1 MDYRLWDVLDILSEK
16 EYRTSKYIGGEL
28 GISEKTVRTR
38 IKELEE
44 EISDHGVVI
53 ISRPR
58 YGYCLKITELD
69 LWDEYK
75 RKRYEENSAVP
86 VDSNERIEYMLAL
99 LLSRTE
105 YMKIEELCSFLYV
118 SSKTLT
124 NELKHVEYILDCFEL
139 KLGRKPYYGIR
150 VEGKEFNKRC
160 CILQNFY
167 LSQKTFWGILKKR
180 EEETVAIAGVLLE
193 LAENYEIRFT
203 ETAFQNTVLYIFLSI
218 SRMKKGLF
226 IIETILPESAGN
238 VEYEVEISKRIY
250 EKLNLLELKI
260 PEIEIYFTGV
270 YIAGKRI
277 LEIENNYAANVVAS
291 ENIDGL
297 ISKILEEIFLSYN
310 IELRDDLNL
319 RIMLIQHLIPMEI
332 RLKYGIPMELVQGKG
347 VKEKYILAYSMGQL
361 ASTILSEYFQK
372 VIPED
377 EISCIAMY
385 FAMALEEN
393 KMLQKRKNNI
403 LLVCI
408 SGKASSRMLMYR
420 FQKEF
425 GDYINSLKIC
435 GMHELER
442 VDFKE
447 VDFIFTT
454 VPIYKKVSVPIMEIH
469 DFFESSEIMSI
480 RRFLQVGD
488 MSFLNKFYRKELFFR
503 DVPGGNRE
511 EIIHEICARMSQT
524 AELPEGFEESVLQR
538 ESFGSTDFGNLTA
551 IPHPCRIMTKETLVA
566 VAVLQDEIRWSS
578 NMVRVVVLTSLK
590 DERDEDTQKFYEI
603 TAKFLSDRVAVRSLI
618 EVPTF
623 ENFEKIITALK
634 R

>member
-44 EISDHGVVI
+44 EISAHGAVI
-53 ISRPR
+53 ISKPR
-58 YGYCLKITELD
+58 YGYCLEITNED
-69 LWDEYK
+69 LWEEYK
-75 RKRYEENSAVP
+75 RKRYEESLAVP
-86 VDSNERIEYMLAL
+86 VDSSERIEYMLAL

-124 NELKHVEYILDCFEL
+124 NELKHVEYMLHCFEL
-139 KLGRKPYYGIR
+139 RLDRKPYYGIR
-150 VEGKEFNKRC
+150 AEGKEFNKRC

-167 LSQKTFWGILKKR
+167 LSQKTFWGILVKR
-180 EEETVAIAGVLLE
+180 EEETSAIAGVLLE

-226 IIETILPESAGN
+226 ITEAILPESAGN
-238 VEYEVEISKRIY
+238 VAHEVEISKKIY
-250 EKLNLLELKI
+250 EKLELLDMAI
-260 PEIEIYFTGV
+260 PEPEIYFTGV

-277 LEIENNYAANVVAS
+277 LELEHNYAANVVAS
-291 ENIDGL
+291 ERIDGL
-297 ISKILEEIFLSYN
+297 ISRILEEIFLSYN

-332 RLKYGIPMELVQGKG
+332 RLKYGIPMENVQGKG
-347 VKEKYILAYSMGQL
+347 IKEKYILAYSMGQL
-361 ASTILSEYFQK
+361 ASIILGENYEK

-385 FAMALEEN
+385 FAMALEEK
-393 KMLQKRKNNI
+393 KMLKKRKNNI

-425 GDYINSLKIC
+425 GDYIQSLKIC

-447 VDFIFTT
+447 IDFIFTT
-454 VPIYKKVSVPIMEIH
+454 VPIYKKVAVPIMEIH
-469 DFFESSEIMSI
+469 DFLESSEIMSI

-488 MSFLNKFYRKELFFR
+488 MEFLNKFYRKELFFR
-503 DVPGGNRE
+503 DVPGRKRE
-511 EIIHEICARMSQT
+511 EIIHEICLRMSRVT
-524 AELPEGFEESVLQR
+524 ELREGFEESVQQR
-538 ESFGSTDFGNLTA
+538 ELIGPTDFGNFTA
-551 IPHPCRIMTKETLVA
+551 IPHPCRILTKETLVA
-566 VAVLQDEIRWSS
+566 VAVLKEEIKWSS

-590 DERDEDTQKFYEI
+590 DEKDEDTQKFYEI
-603 TAKFLSDRVAVRSLI
+603 TAKFLSDREAVRNLI

>member
-1 MDYRLWDVLDILSEK
+1 MDYRLWDVLDILSET
-16 EYRTSKYIGGEL
+16 EYRTSKYIGEVL

-44 EISDHGVVI
+44 EISAYGAII
-53 ISRPR
+53 ISKPR
-58 YGYCLKITELD
+58 YGYCLEITELD
-69 LWDEYK
+69 FWEEYK
-75 RKRYEENSAVP
+75 RKRYEDNSAVP

-105 YMKIEELCSFLYV
+105 YMKIEELCEFLYV
-118 SSKTLT
+118 SGKTLS
-124 NELKHVEYILDCFEL
+124 NELRHVEYILECFEL
-139 KLGRKPYYGIR
+139 KLWRKPYYGIR

-167 LSQKTFWGILKKR
+167 LSQRTFWGILVKR
-180 EEETVAIAGVLLE
+180 EEETAAIAGILLE
-193 LAENYEIRFT
+193 LAEEYEIRFT
-203 ETAFQNTVLYIFLSI
+203 ETAFQNTVLYVYLSI

-226 IIETILPESAGN
+226 ITDVILPESAGD
-238 VEYEVEISKRIY
+238 VEYEVKISKKIY
-250 EKLNLLELKI
+250 EMLKPSELTI
-260 PEIEIYFTGV
+260 PETEIYFTGV
-270 YIAGKRI
+270 FIAGKRI
-277 LEIENNYAANVVAS
+277 LEIEKNYTANVVAS
-291 ENIDGL
+291 EKIDCL
-297 ISKILEEIFLSYN
+297 ISKILEEIFLTYN

-332 RLKYGIPMELVQGKG
+332 RLKYGIPMENVQVKG

-361 ASTILSEYFQK
+361 ASILLSEYYQK
-372 VIPED
+372 VIQED

-385 FAMALEEN
+385 FAMALEEK
-393 KMLQKRKNNI
+393 KMQQKRKNNI

-442 VDFKE
+442 VDFKQI
-447 VDFIFTT
+447 DFIFTT

-469 DFFESSEIMSI
+469 DFLESSEIMSI
-480 RRFLQVGD
+480 KRFLQVGD
-488 MSFLNKFYRKELFFR
+488 MQFLNKFYRKELFFSN
-503 DVPGGNRE
+503 VPGSSRE
-511 EIIHEICARMSQT
+511 EVIHEICVRMSRVT
-524 AELPEGFEESVLQR
+524 ELPEGFEESVLQR
-538 ESFGSTDFGNLTA
+538 EAFGPTDFGNLTA

-566 VAVLQDEIRWSS
+566 VAVLQDEIKWSS
-578 NMVRVVVLTSLK
+578 HMVRVVVLTSLK
-590 DERDEDTQKFYEI
+590 EEKDEDTQKFYEI
-603 TAKFLSDRVAVRSLI
+603 TAKFLSDREAVRSLI
-618 EVPTF
+618 EAPDF
-623 ENFEKIITALK
+623 DGFEKKITALK

>member
-1 MDYRLWDVLDILSEK
+1 MDYRLWDVLDILSET
-16 EYRTSKYIGGEL
+16 EYRTSKYIGEIL

-44 EISDHGVVI
+44 EIFAYGAVI

-58 YGYCLKITELD
+58 YGYCLEIKEPD
-69 LWDEYK
+69 LWEEYK
-75 RKRYEENSAVP
+75 RKRYEDSSAVP

-105 YMKIEELCSFLYV
+105 YMKIEELCEFLYV
-118 SSKTLT
+118 SGKTLT
-124 NELKHVEYILDCFEL
+124 NELRHVEYILECFEL
-139 KLGRKPYYGIR
+139 KLWRKPYYGIR

-167 LSQKTFWGILKKR
+167 LSQRTFWGILVKR
-180 EEETVAIAGVLLE
+180 EEETAAIAGILLE
-193 LAENYEIRFT
+193 LAEEYGIRFT
-203 ETAFQNTVLYIFLSI
+203 ETAFQNTVLYVYLSI

-226 IIETILPESAGN
+226 ITDVILPESAGD
-238 VEYEVEISKRIY
+238 VEYEVKISEKIY
-250 EKLNLLELKI
+250 EMLKLSELTI
-260 PEIEIYFTGV
+260 PETEIYFTGV
-270 YIAGKRI
+270 FIAGKRI
-277 LEIENNYAANVVAS
+277 LEIENNYTANVVAS
-291 ENIDGL
+291 EKIDCL
-297 ISKILEEIFLSYN
+297 ISKILEEIFLTYN

-332 RLKYGIPMELVQGKG
+332 RLKYGIPMENVQVKG

-361 ASTILSEYFQK
+361 ASILLSEYYQK

-385 FAMALEEN
+385 FAMALEEK

-435 GMHELER
+435 GMHELKR

-447 VDFIFTT
+447 IDFIFTT

-469 DFFESSEIMSI
+469 DFLESSEIMSI

-488 MSFLNKFYRKELFFR
+488 MQFLNKFYRKELFFPN
-503 DVPGGNRE
+503 VPGSSRE
-511 EIIHEICARMSQT
+511 EIIHEICVRMSRVT
-524 AELPEGFEESVLQR
+524 ELPEGFEESVLQR
-538 ESFGSTDFGNLTA
+538 EVFGPTDFGNLTA
-551 IPHPCRIMTKETLVA
+551 IPHPCRIITKETLVA
-566 VAVLQDEIRWSS
+566 VAVLQDEIKWSS

-590 DERDEDTQKFYEI
+590 DEKDEDTQKFYEI
-603 TAKFLSDRVAVRSLI
+603 TAKFLSDREAVRSLI
-618 EVPTF
+618 EAPDF
-623 ENFEKIITALK
+623 DSFEKKITTLK